1 MKTLKFQGLGKVGI
15 AETSRPTADEKN
27 VVIKVKAS
35 ALCGS
40 ELHRFKS
47 DPAPDQAFFNA
58 GHEVVGIIEDA
69 PPESPYQP
77 GMRVG
82 ARVVQGCGQCE
93 YCAQKNEIGCPNK
106 QTEYSRNGHAE
117 YYRLGIQGVHPVPDN
132 AEWLEAAIL
141 TGDGLGVPVRAS
153 RRLGDTSEKKV
164 VVLGLGPV
172 GLSNVLV
179 QSFKGAHVIA
189 ADLIPYRINHAKTL
203 GAIDAFHVRD
213 LKPAVRD
220 WTKGSGAD
228 IVIIAVGHNDA
239 LNQAIDLVKYRG
251 TIFQVG
257 EISQA
262 TINPSAVFIRKEVT
276 WTGSWYY
283 TSADWEDMHGL
294 YQSGLPI
301 EKLITHTYPFE
312 QAQQAY
318 DTFVSGE
325 SGKVVL
331 TYP

>member
-1 MKTLKFQGLGKVGI
+1 
-15 AETSRPTADEKN
+15 
-27 VVIKVKAS
+27 
-35 ALCGS
+35 
-40 ELHRFKS
+40 
-47 DPAPDQAFFNA
+47 
-58 GHEVVGIIEDA
+58 
-69 PPESPYQP
+69 
-77 GMRVG
+77 
-82 ARVVQGCGQCE
+82 
-93 YCAQKNEIGCPNK
+93 K
-106 QTEYSRNGHAE
+106 QTGYSRNAHAE
-117 YYRLGIQGVHPVPDN
+117 YYRLGIQGIHPVPDN
-132 AEWLEAAIL
+132 AEWPEAAIL
-141 TGDGLGVPVRAS
+141 TGDGLGVPIRAS
-153 RRLGDTSEKKV
+153 RRLGDTSGKKV

-179 QSFKGAHVIA
+179 QSFKGANVMA
-189 ADLIPYRINHAKTL
+189 ADLISYRIEHAKTL
-203 GAIDAFHVRD
+203 GATNAFHIRD
-213 LKPAVRD
+213 LKPAVMD
-220 WTKGSGAD
+220 WTEGSGAD

-283 TSADWEDMHGL
+283 TSADWEDMLGL
-294 YQSGLPI
+294 YQAGLPI
-301 EKLITHTYPFE
+301 DKLITHTYPFE
-312 QAQQAY
+312 KAQEAY